1 MNYFILPCQVPA
13 EKVVDIALVSRLQ
26 NRIKELERD
35 RKRLHRDLDSK
46 GLPADLLS
54 NDPEQEIYDTI
65 RVSHQPSVYVTI

>member
-1 MNYFILPCQVPA
+1 M
-13 EKVVDIALVSRLQ
+13 DIALVSRLQ

-35 RKRLHRDLDSK
+35 RKCLHRDLDSK

-65 RVSHQPSVYVTI
+65 RVSVLYLCLLKSTYLLNGYIVLA